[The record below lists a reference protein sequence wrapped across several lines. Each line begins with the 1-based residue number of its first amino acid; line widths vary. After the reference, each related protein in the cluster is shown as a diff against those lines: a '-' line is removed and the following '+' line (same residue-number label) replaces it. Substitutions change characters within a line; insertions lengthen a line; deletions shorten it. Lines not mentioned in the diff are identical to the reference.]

1 MGIIVLVHK
10 KKRGVDMRFIRKC
23 NVVTP
28 GFAGVADLE
37 VKESRGEGAKSVSKA
52 TKQLGSE
59 ASRFL
64 VTKKSAFTLAEVL
77 ITLGV
82 IGVVAALTL
91 PTLITNYKNKVYVN
105 QLKATLS
112 TLSTGINKLM
122 IDSGCEGSDLMCTG
136 LFPNKIDATY
146 YDNLD
151 KAVKKAFKEVKSC
164 TNNSKEC
171 EYSVNGL
178 NYKFHTSQSNL
189 GVTSGSSG
197 DFNSKGMYTYILPNG
212 VIFYIANRKCTQTS
226 YPTIS
231 TKLQYRC
238 ADVAFDVNGKKS
250 PNIWGRDLFYYTV
263 AQDGTFYPYGGV
275 EFAKFF
281 SGDSWENSNYY
292 YLKSALNNN
301 NCDTEKSSI
310 GYACAARIMNDGW
323 VMKY

>member
-1 MGIIVLVHK
+1 MGIIVLAYK
-10 KKRGVDMRFIRKC
+10 KKRGVDMRFIKKC
-23 NVVTP
+23 NGVTP

-64 VTKKSAFTLAEVL
+64 VAKKSAFTLAEVL

-136 LFPNKIDATY
+136 LFPNEIDETY

-151 KAVKKAFKEVKSC
+151 KAVKKAFKGVKSC

-178 NYKFHTSQSNL
+178 NYKFNAGQANS
-189 GVTSGSSG
+189 GVTSSSYLSYGSR
-197 DFNSKGMYTYILPNG
+197 GMYTYILPNG
-212 VIFYIANRKCTQTS
+212 VIFYIANRKCVQTS

-238 ADVAFDVNGKKS
+238 ADVTFDVNGKKS
-250 PNIWGRDLFYYTV
+250 PNIWGRDLFIYTV

-281 SGDSWENSNYY
+281 SGDSWENSSNY
-292 YLKSALNNN
+292 YLKGSNTN

>member
-1 MGIIVLVHK
+1 
-10 KKRGVDMRFIRKC
+10 MRFIKKC
-23 NVVTP
+23 NGGGVTP

-151 KAVKKAFKEVKSC
+151 KAVKKAFKGVKSC

-178 NYKFHTSQSNL
+178 SEKFFQNQANS
-189 GVTSGSSG
+189 GVTSGSFG
-197 DFNSKGMYTYILPNG
+197 AFNSKGMYTYILPNG
-212 VIFYIANRKCTQTS
+212 VIFYIANRKCVQTS

-250 PNIWGRDLFYYTV
+250 PNIWGRDLFSYTV

-292 YLKSALNNN
+292 YLKSALSNN

>member
-10 KKRGVDMRFIRKC
+10 KKRGVDMRFIKKC

-136 LFPNKIDATY
+136 LFSYEIDETY

-151 KAVKKAFKEVKSC
+151 KAVKKAFKGVKSC

-178 NYKFHTSQSNL
+178 NYKFSVGNQGNS
-189 GVTSGSSG
+189 GVTSASSG
-197 DFNSKGMYTYILPNG
+197 LFHTRGMYTFILPNG
-212 VIFYIANRKCTQTS
+212 VIFHIANRKCVQTS

-231 TKLQYRC
+231 TKLKYNC
-238 ADVAFDVNGKKS
+238 ADVVFDVNGKKS
-250 PNIWGRDLFYYTV
+250 PNIWGRDLFSYTV
-263 AQDGTFYPYGGV
+263 AQDGTFYPHGGV
-275 EFAKFF
+275 EYAKFF
-281 SGDSWENSNYY
+281 SGDSWENSSSY
-292 YLKSALNNN
+292 YLKGSLTN
-301 NCDTEKSSI
+301 NCDTEKSSV

>member
-1 MGIIVLVHK
+1 M
-10 KKRGVDMRFIRKC
+10 
-23 NVVTP
+23 
-28 GFAGVADLE
+28 
-37 VKESRGEGAKSVSKA
+37 
-52 TKQLGSE
+52 
-59 ASRFL
+59 

-151 KAVKKAFKEVKSC
+151 KAVKKSFKGVKSC

-178 NYKFHTSQSNL
+178 NYKLPGYTANL
-189 GVTSGSSG
+189 GVTSISVLE
-197 DFNSKGMYTYILPNG
+197 FNSRGMYTYILPNG
-212 VIFYIANRKCTQTS
+212 AIFYIANRKCVQTS

-238 ADVAFDVNGKKS
+238 ADVSFDVNGKKS
-250 PNIWGRDLFYYTV
+250 PNIWGRDLFTYTV

-281 SGDSWENSNYY
+281 HGDSWENSRHY
-292 YLKSALNNN
+292 YLKGGFTT
-301 NCDTEKSSI
+301 NCDTEESSV

>member
-10 KKRGVDMRFIRKC
+10 KKRGVDMRFIKKC

-37 VKESRGEGAKSVSKA
+37 VKESRDEGAKSVSKA

-189 GVTSGSSG
+189 GVTSGSFG

-250 PNIWGRDLFYYTV
+250 PNILGRDLFYYTV

>member
-1 MGIIVLVHK
+1 M
-10 KKRGVDMRFIRKC
+10 
-23 NVVTP
+23 
-28 GFAGVADLE
+28 
-37 VKESRGEGAKSVSKA
+37 
-52 TKQLGSE
+52 
-59 ASRFL
+59 

-112 TLSTGINKLM
+112 ILSTGINKLM

-136 LFPNKIDATY
+136 LFPNEIDETY

-151 KAVKKAFKEVKSC
+151 KAVKKAFKGVKSC

-178 NYKFHTSQSNL
+178 NYKFYAGQANL
-189 GVTSGSSG
+189 GVTSGSYLSYG
-197 DFNSKGMYTYILPNG
+197 SRGMYTYILPNG
-212 VIFYIANRKCTQTS
+212 VIFYIANRNCVQTS

-250 PNIWGRDLFYYTV
+250 PNIWGRDLFSYTV

-281 SGDSWENSNYY
+281 SGASWENSGSY
-292 YLKSALNNN
+292 YLKGGNTN
-301 NCDTEKSSI
+301 NCDTEKSSV
-310 GYACAARIMNDGW
+310 GYACSARIMNDGW

>member
-1 MGIIVLVHK
+1 M
-10 KKRGVDMRFIRKC
+10 
-23 NVVTP
+23 
-28 GFAGVADLE
+28 
-37 VKESRGEGAKSVSKA
+37 
-52 TKQLGSE
+52 
-59 ASRFL
+59 

-151 KAVKKAFKEVKSC
+151 KAVKKAFKGVKSC

-178 NYKFHTSQSNL
+178 NYKLPAYTANL
-189 GVTSGSSG
+189 GVTSFSISK
-197 DFNSKGMYTYILPNG
+197 FNSRGMYTYILPNG
-212 VIFYIANRKCTQTS
+212 VIFYIANRNCVQTS

-238 ADVAFDVNGKKS
+238 ADVIFDVNGKKS
-250 PNIWGRDLFYYTV
+250 PNIWGRDLFTYTV

-281 SGDSWENSNYY
+281 SGDSWETSYTY
-292 YLKSALNNN
+292 YLNKGANTFY
-301 NCDTEKSSI
+301 NCDTEESSV